1 MQNLN
6 VDPKTLFGSDLTAVF
21 GPPAER
27 EHVRAFTQQELKE
40 RLAIV
45 PEYVSTDSLGD
56 NPTLFEIT
64 NLILFVLQ
72 RTRALH
78 GIDLDWQYSLKETGL
93 RRPAEVYKQVSNVVK
108 NNKAQRGIQ
117 LRHLVRDILFKFN
130 PEWVQTGLA
139 RYSEVEDRYY
149 LNDAQHRFIGCII
162 LGIREI
168 PLEYKISE
176 FRSVD
181 VQQYTSVNL
190 LSLVASDF
198 DKYRTMVETVRISE
212 LEGNPVTD
220 PDFNAAWGVFNIL
233 QNHGCKL
240 IEKSGENKAGT
251 LECTGAGNLLRH
263 HADYGSEIFTRAIA
277 INATVFHKTH
287 ISTPNIWGI
296 CEFIK
301 RQQDEGVM
309 SGNELMM
316 DIAIID
322 AIMHRYPD
330 GNRNGFY
337 LDAKRAVETGTNKEI
352 NIQYQDMVAAGIE
365 KMIKVVHPEVKWKG
379 IKAHGKNI
387 AEKYMD
393 TFKVM
398 PKKVS
403 KKRNE
408 TSIFEMA

>member
-1 MQNLN
+1 M
-6 VDPKTLFGSDLTAVF
+6 DPKTLFGADLTAVF

-27 EHVRAFTQQELKE
+27 EHVSSFTHQELKE
-40 RLAIV
+40 RIGMV

-78 GIDLDWQYSLKETGL
+78 GIDLDWQTSLEDKGL
-93 RRPAEVYKQVSNVVK
+93 RRPKEVYKKVSNVVK

-139 RYSEVEDRYY
+139 RYSEVEGRYY

-162 LGIREI
+162 LGIRSI
-168 PLEYKISE
+168 PLEYKVSE

-181 VQQYTSVNL
+181 VQQYSCVNL
-190 LSLVASDF
+190 GSLVASEF
-198 DKYRTMVETVRISE
+198 DKYRTMVETVR
-212 LEGNPVTD
+212 
-220 PDFNAAWGVFNIL
+220 VFNIL

-240 IEKSGENKAGT
+240 IEKAGENKAGI

-263 HADYGSEIFTRAIA
+263 YADYGSEIFARAVA

-316 DIAIID
+316 DMAIID
-322 AIMHRYPD
+322 AIFHRYPD

-337 LDAKRAVETGTNKEI
+337 LDAKRAVEAGTNGEI

-365 KMIKVVHPEVKWKG
+365 KMIKVVHPEIKWFG

-387 AEKYMD
+387 AEKYMSA
-393 TFKVM
+393 FKVM
-398 PKKVS
+398 PKKAS

-408 TSIFEMA
+408 TTLFEMA